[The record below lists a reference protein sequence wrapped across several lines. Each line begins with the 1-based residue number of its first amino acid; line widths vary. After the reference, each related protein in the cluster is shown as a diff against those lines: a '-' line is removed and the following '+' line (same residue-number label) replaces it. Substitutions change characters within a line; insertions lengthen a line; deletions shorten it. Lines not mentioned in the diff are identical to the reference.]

1 MALLVGLMLGTLRK
15 VAVPQRAGGR
25 ILRMRVAVRAQRR
38 GLAELGADCDGI
50 GAGLGVGTA
59 GQKAMKSSR
68 LAINYCRMNGLYA
81 LGDQIADQRGL
92 G

>member
-1 MALLVGLMLGTLRK
+1 MALLVGLMLSSLRK
-15 VAVPQRAGGR
+15 VAVPQRAGGWA
-25 ILRMRVAVRAQRR
+25 LRMRVAVEVQRR
-38 GLAELGADCDGI
+38 GLAELGTYCSGI
-50 GAGLGVGTA
+50 GAGIGVGIA
-59 GQKAMKSSR
+59 GQKAIKRFR

>member
-1 MALLVGLMLGTLRK
+1 MALLVGLMLGSLRK

-25 ILRMRVAVRAQRR
+25 VLRMRVAVRVQRR
-38 GLAELGADCDGI
+38 GLAELGTDCGGI

-59 GQKAMKSSR
+59 GQKAMKR
-68 LAINYCRMNGLYA
+68 LHLVINYCRMNGLYA
-81 LGDQIADQRGL
+81 LGDQIADQRSL